1 LYAEEDDVTLES
13 FARELSANSVRR
25 QLASMTDAE
34 RAGYDAVTAQLNK
47 DHPVRHEDGRWSSA
61 ALEERQLLEE
71 PLEVDVLDPT
81 SAHGDNDPPLL
92 RERVFDSEND
102 EREAVLG
109 CEDEDDQPVALSV
122 HAVSCGGDFR
132 IDASLYAIL
141 RAHQRSAL
149 DMTLA
154 RLANNTGIIL
164 AHGTG
169 TGKTLTTLA
178 AVHAYVQRHPDAR
191 FLVVCPKSLI
201 FQWKNEMDKYPALG
215 LVPHIFLKA
224 GEQLQQTRRIWRQF
238 GGVGIIGTEMFR
250 THVAELH
257 LISEDVI
264 IVDEAQQQLKAT
276 TTILHKALENTAT
289 HRRVLLSGSPLQNR
303 IEELYNMVNV
313 IEPGLLGSSY
323 LDFYNLFGR
332 VIESGIDRRSTN
344 SQLRES
350 KVMSHVLHRIVAERA
365 AHFVSS
371 EQVLKT
377 AIPDRID
384 WLVLCEG
391 GEPVDG
397 GTEGLNAFQ
406 LRNFVHTHTLTVKI
420 RMVALL
426 LDEFARCAP
435 TEQVVV
441 FSARKETL
449 RALAAA
455 RPGVSVLNGE
465 MTSIED
471 RQKVIDM
478 FRLTPGGVLY
488 VGIQVGGVGLNLNFA
503 SRVILADIS
512 WNPMDDWQAIARSH
526 RMGQT
531 QVVRTYRLCVKGSVE
546 ERAYWLGVNKSFLAA
561 SIVNDQDVTRVY
573 DMTELATV
581 SIDPVHFVA
590 KANIQRDPSLKRVAL
605 QHDWI
610 SIIDHGAVTAKQK
623 NDTQLTQRE
632 AADATNQYNCL
643 STIAAPACYL
653 STCDRLSTRYRAGV
667 EHIHIRLPVP
677 NLTSD
682 GPRATIELLHKRIG
696 GSWQTWRSYQIV
708 SSDGVTMRFLVLTSK
723 DDPEMLT
730 PGRHIFKVR
739 LMNSEGTPL
748 GAFSPTSAVLSVV

>member
-1 LYAEEDDVTLES
+1 MS
-13 FARELSANSVRR
+13 
-25 QLASMTDAE
+25 DAD
-34 RAGYDAVTAQLNK
+34 RAGYDAVTAQLNR
-47 DHPVRHEDGRWSSA
+47 DYPLRDDDARLVEELPEE
-61 ALEERQLLEE
+61 ALES
-71 PLEVDVLDPT
+71 VDVLDPT
-81 SAHGDNDPPLL
+81 CALGDNDPPSL
-92 RERVFDSEND
+92 RERVFDSERD
-102 EREAVLG
+102 GSEAILG
-109 CEDEDDQPVALSV
+109 CEDEDDHPVTVSL
-122 HAVSCGGDFR
+122 HAVRCGGDFR
-132 IDASLYAIL
+132 MDASLYAIL
-141 RAHQRSAL
+141 QAHQRSAVHMAL
-149 DMTLA
+149 V

-178 AVHAYVQRHPDAR
+178 AAHAYVQRHADAR

-201 FQWKNEMDKYPALG
+201 FQWKNEMDKYAALD
-215 LVPHIFLKA
+215 LVPHIFLKT
-224 GEQLQQTRRIWRQF
+224 GEQLQQTCRIWRRF

-257 LISEDVI
+257 LMCEDVI
-264 IVDEAQQQLKAT
+264 VVDEAQQQLRAT

-313 IEPGLLGSSY
+313 IEPGLLGSNH
-323 LDFYNLFGR
+323 LDFYNSFGR
-332 VIESGIDRRSTN
+332 VIEAGIDRRSTN
-344 SQLRES
+344 LQLRQS

-391 GEPVDG
+391 GEPVDDPVDG

-406 LRNFVHTHTLTVKI
+406 LRNFVHTHTLTIKT

-426 LDEFARCAP
+426 LDDFARCAP

-441 FSARKETL
+441 FSQRKETL
-449 RALAAA
+449 RALANA
-455 RPGVSVLNGE
+455 RPGVSILNGD

-471 RQKVIDM
+471 RQKVIDR

-531 QVVRTYRLCVKGSVE
+531 HVVRTYRLCVKGSVE

-561 SIVNDQDVTRVY
+561 SIVNEQDVTRVY
-573 DMTELATV
+573 DMTELANV

-590 KANIQRDPSLKRVAL
+590 KRDIKRDPCLKRVAL

-623 NDTQLTQRE
+623 NDSQLTRRE
-632 AADATNQYNCL
+632 NADATNQYNCL
-643 STIAAPACYL
+643 SSIAAPACYG
-653 STCDRLSTRYRAGV
+653 STSECLMTRYRAGTD
-667 EHIHIRLPVP
+667 HIHMRLPVP
-677 NLTSD
+677 NLTND
-682 GPRATIELLHKRIG
+682 GPRTTIQLLHKPTG
-696 GSWQTWRSYQIV
+696 GSWQTWHAYQIV
-708 SSDGVTMRFLVLTSK
+708 SSDGVTMRFLILTSK
-723 DDPEMLT
+723 DDPETLN
-730 PGRHIFKVR
+730 PGTHIFKVR
-739 LMNSEGTPL
+739 MIDSHGKPL
-748 GAFSPTSAVLSVV
+748 GGFSPDSAMLSVV